1 MTTTKAIYEMEKE
14 IPENY
19 ETDPQ
24 YLKYERLLDQYFEI
38 KNDEERWQAKFNE
51 ITTQHQS
58 LVQSGII
65 VIWWGKRMSKN
76 KSQKE
81 LKFKLFGILFSK
93 QKGNIYLK
101 FEKPMVLRGN

>member
-1 MTTTKAIYEMEKE
+1 MRTTKPIYKMQKE

-38 KNDEERWQAKFNE
+38 KNDKEKWQAKFNE

-65 VIWWGKRMSKN
+65 VI
-76 KSQKE
+76 
-81 LKFKLFGILFSK
+81 
-93 QKGNIYLK
+93 
-101 FEKPMVLRGN
+101 

>member
-1 MTTTKAIYEMEKE
+1 MTITKTIYKLEKD

-38 KNDEERWQAKFNE
+38 KNDQERWEAKFDE
-51 ITTQHQS
+51 ITELHQS

-65 VIWWGKRMSKN
+65 
-76 KSQKE
+76 
-81 LKFKLFGILFSK
+81 LK
-93 QKGNIYLK
+93 
-101 FEKPMVLRGN
+101 